1 MSVRILAGPRQQEVF
16 VSRTTVSLTGSAAIV
31 GAILAVTTT
40 PATAETPDLPPKLA
54 AMVAEQFEA
63 RAQIID
69 DHLETET
76 VISTEN
82 GFRHTRGL
90 FKTPWNDNHLRAVVD
105 KRTGA
110 ARFEVRQTLQYPG
123 SFRGYGEVNYQTST
137 WPVSAPLIKV
147 RDNAQNCAL
156 FEAGEVCFEEVT
168 FAVDEAHLRQIA
180 KGHASGSPGPW
191 AFKFKAG
198 DAYEHRTAI
207 VRAEVVG
214 LLRAVDDYKRGLT
227 HLDAMAD
234 PSAQAG

>member
-1 MSVRILAGPRQQEVF
+1 
-16 VSRTTVSLTGSAAIV
+16 VSRTTVSLAASAATMAAV
-31 GAILAVTTT
+31 LAVTTPASAQMPSAQT
-40 PATAETPDLPPKLA
+40 PNVPAKLA
-54 AMVAEQFEA
+54 AMEPEQFHA
-63 RAQIID
+63 RAHVID

-76 VISTEN
+76 VISTEH

-90 FKTPWNDNHLRAVVD
+90 FKTPWNDNHLRAIVD

-110 ARFEVRQTLQYPG
+110 ARFEVRQTLKYPG
-123 SFRGYGEVNYQTST
+123 SYRGYGEVNYQTST
-137 WPVSAPLIKV
+137 WPVSAPLVKI

-180 KGHASGSPGPW
+180 ERHASGTPGSW

-198 DAYEHRTAI
+198 DAYEHRAAI
-207 VRAEVVG
+207 VQAEVVG
-214 LLRAVDDYKRGLT
+214 LLRAVDDYKRGLA

-234 PSAQAG
+234 PSAEAG

>member
-1 MSVRILAGPRQQEVF
+1 M
-16 VSRTTVSLTGSAAIV
+16 SRTTVSSTVSAAIITAV
-31 GAILAVTTT
+31 LAATTAPAIAQT
-40 PATAETPDLPPKLA
+40 PNVPPKLA
-54 AMVAEQFEA
+54 AMAAEQFQA

-76 VISTEN
+76 VISTEG

-90 FKTPWNDNHLRAVVD
+90 FKTPWNDNHLRAVID

-110 ARFEVRQTLQYPG
+110 ARFEVRQTLKYPG

-168 FAVDEAHLRQIA
+168 FAVDEAHLREIA
-180 KGHASGSPGPW
+180 QRRVSGTPAPW

-198 DAYEHRTAI
+198 DAYEHRAAI
-207 VRAEVVG
+207 VQAEIVG

-227 HLDAMAD
+227 HLDAMAA